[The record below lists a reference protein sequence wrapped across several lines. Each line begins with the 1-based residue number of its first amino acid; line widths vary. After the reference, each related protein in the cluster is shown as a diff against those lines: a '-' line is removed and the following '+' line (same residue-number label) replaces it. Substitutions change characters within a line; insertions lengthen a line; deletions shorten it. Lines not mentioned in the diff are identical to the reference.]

1 MRIILGCLPL
11 LLFGCTPTSSTT
23 TPPRQV
29 TVVGYGKV
37 SAYPDQAEITV
48 EVSFTKPKL
57 KEAAAEVQ
65 AVITQVNGVVKPF
78 VQTEQ
83 DLRTSTVST
92 NKAYDYRNNK
102 EIFTGFQATQSL
114 TIRLADLKRLEPFM
128 EALLQTR
135 ISSIRHLSYSHT
147 QADSLHREATLIA
160 MRNSLKAADK
170 LCAGLGQKRGA
181 VLQVEEKVGEEASN
195 GSWGTSQPVDM
206 ELYGKVIGGRSFRLT
221 PELIEYAGAVQTVVA
236 LE

>member
-1 MRIILGCLPL
+1 MMGCLPL
-11 LLFGCTPTSSTT
+11 LLFGCTPTSTTST
-23 TPPRQV
+23 PRQV

-48 EVSFTKPKL
+48 EVSFTKPRL
-57 KEAAAEVQ
+57 KDAVAEVQ
-65 AVITQVNGVVKPF
+65 AVITQVSGVMKPF
-78 VQTEQ
+78 VRTDN
-83 DLRTSTVST
+83 DLRSSAVST
-92 NKAYDYRNNK
+92 NKDYEYRNNK
-102 EIFTGFQATQSL
+102 EVFTGYQATQSL
-114 TIRLADLKRLEPFM
+114 TITLADLKRIEPFM

-135 ISSIRHLSYSHT
+135 ISSIRNLSYSHT

-181 VLQVEEKVGEEASN
+181 VLQVEERLGRDADYGN
-195 GSWGTSQPVDM
+195 WGTSQPVEM
-206 ELYGKVIGGRSFRLT
+206 ELYGKSMGGRSFRLA
-221 PELIEYAGAVQTVVA
+221 PDLIEYPGAVQTIVA